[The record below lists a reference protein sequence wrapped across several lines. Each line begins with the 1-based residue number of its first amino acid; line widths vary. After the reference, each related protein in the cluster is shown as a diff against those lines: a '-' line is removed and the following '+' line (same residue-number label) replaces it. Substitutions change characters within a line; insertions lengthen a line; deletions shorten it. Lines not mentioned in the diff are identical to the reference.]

1 VGRLLTERATRRP
14 RLRKVAAATLGSLL
28 LLVLT
33 GCSQATEDQWKRLG
47 LPVAASDRS
56 PYMESLWIG
65 SWIAAFIIG
74 FFVWGLIL
82 YASFRFL
89 RKEGDEPPRQVRY
102 NLPIEV
108 LYTVAPIIV
117 VVVLFYFTIQ
127 KLDKVNELVAE
138 PDHQVDVVAQR
149 WSWTFDYL
157 HEPAANN
164 RNVYDQGTPATLPE
178 LWLVKGES
186 VTFNLYSPDVVHSFW
201 VPSFYFKLDVIPG
214 RSDRSTQSVSMTP
227 TRTGVFAGR
236 CAELCGYLHSRMLFE
251 VHVVDKATFDKHMQA
266 LAGAGQ
272 IGRPRGQSNSRT
284 VSGLE
289 ATSQGS
295 TS

>member
-1 VGRLLTERATRRP
+1 VGRLLTERAARRP
-14 RLRKVAAATLGSLL
+14 RLRKVAAAALGSLL
-28 LLVLT
+28 LVVLT
-33 GCSQATEDQWKRLG
+33 GCSQATTDQWKRLG

-82 YASFRFL
+82 YASFRYR
-89 RKEGDEPPRQVRY
+89 RKDGDEPPRQVRY

-127 KLDKVNELVAE
+127 KLDKVNELVAN

-164 RNVYDQGTPATLPE
+164 KNVYDQGTPATLPE

-186 VTFNLYSPDVVHSFW
+186 VTFHLYSPDVVHSFW

-214 RSDRSTQSVSMTP
+214 RNDRSTQSFSMTP

-236 CAELCGYLHSRMLFE
+236 CAELCGYLHSRMLFA
-251 VHVVDKATFDKHMQA
+251 VTVVYKAAFHTHMQA
-266 LAGAGQ
+266 LASAGQ
-272 IGRPRGQSNSRT
+272 VGRPRGQSNSRT

>member
-1 VGRLLTERATRRP
+1 
-14 RLRKVAAATLGSLL
+14 
-28 LLVLT
+28 
-33 GCSQATEDQWKRLG
+33 
-47 LPVAASDRS
+47 
-56 PYMESLWIG
+56 MESLWIG

-82 YASFRFL
+82 YASFRFR
-89 RKEGDEPPRQVRY
+89 RKEGDEPPPQVRY

-127 KLDKVNELVAE
+127 KLDKVNELVAN

-164 RNVYDQGTPATLPE
+164 KNVYDQGTPATLPE

-186 VTFNLYSPDVVHSFW
+186 VTFHLYSPDVVHSFW

-214 RSDRSTQSVSMTP
+214 RSDRSTQSFSMTP

-251 VHVVDKATFDKHMQA
+251 VHVVDKAAFDKHMQA
-266 LAGAGQ
+266 LASAGQ

>member
-1 VGRLLTERATRRP
+1 VGRLLTERAARRP
-14 RLRKVAAATLGSLL
+14 RLRKVAAAALGSLL
-28 LLVLT
+28 LVVLT
-33 GCSQATEDQWKRLG
+33 GCSQATTDQWKRLG

-82 YASFRFL
+82 FASFRYR

-127 KLDKVNELVAE
+127 KLDKVNELVAN

-164 RNVYDQGTPATLPE
+164 KNVYDQGTPATLPE

-186 VTFNLYSPDVVHSFW
+186 VTFHLYSPDVVHSFW

-214 RSDRSTQSVSMTP
+214 RSDRSTQSFSMTP

-251 VHVVDKATFDKHMQA
+251 VHVVDKAAFDKHMQA
-266 LAGAGQ
+266 LASAGQ
-272 IGRPRGQSNSRT
+272 VGRPRGQSNSRT

>member
-1 VGRLLTERATRRP
+1 MGRLLTERAARRS
-14 RLRKVAAATLGSLL
+14 RLRKVAAAALGPLL
-28 LLVLT
+28 LVVLT
-33 GCSQATEDQWKRLG
+33 GCSQATTDQWKRLG
-47 LPVAASDRS
+47 LPVAVSDRS

-82 YASFRFL
+82 YASFRFR
-89 RKEGDEPPRQVRY
+89 RKEGDEPPPQVRY

-127 KLDKVNELVAE
+127 KLDKVNELVAS

-164 RNVYDQGTPATLPE
+164 KNVYDQGTPATLPE

-186 VTFNLYSPDVVHSFW
+186 VTFHLYSPDVVHSFW

-214 RSDRSTQSVSMTP
+214 RSDRSTQSFSMTP

-251 VHVVDKATFDKHMQA
+251 VHVVDKAAFDKHMQA
-266 LAGAGQ
+266 LASAGQ

>member
-1 VGRLLTERATRRP
+1 MGRLLTERAARRP
-14 RLRKVAAATLGSLL
+14 RLRKGAAAALGSLL
-28 LLVLT
+28 LVVLT
-33 GCSQATEDQWKRLG
+33 GCSQATTDQWKRLG
-47 LPVAASDRS
+47 LPVAVSDRS

-82 YASFRFL
+82 YASFRFR

-127 KLDKVNELVAE
+127 KLDKVNELVAN

-164 RNVYDQGTPATLPE
+164 KNVFDQGTPATLPE

-186 VTFNLYSPDVVHSFW
+186 VTFHLYSPDVVHSFW

-214 RSDRSTQSVSMTP
+214 RSDRSTQSFSMTP

-251 VHVVDKATFDKHMQA
+251 VHVVDKAAFDKHMQA
-266 LAGAGQ
+266 LASAGQ

>member
-1 VGRLLTERATRRP
+1 VGRLLTERAARR
-14 RLRKVAAATLGSLL
+14 RWVRKAAAASLGSLL
-28 LLVLT
+28 LVVLT
-33 GCSQATEDQWKRLG
+33 GCSQATTDQWKRLG
-47 LPVAASDRS
+47 LPVAVSDRS

-82 YASFRFL
+82 YASFRFR
-89 RKEGDEPPRQVRY
+89 RKEGDDPPPQVRY

-127 KLDKVNELVAE
+127 KLDKVNELVAN

-157 HEPAANN
+157 HEPAVNDK
-164 RNVYDQGTPATLPE
+164 NVYDQGTPATLPE

-214 RSDRSTQSVSMTP
+214 RSDRSTQSFSMTP

-251 VHVVDKATFDKHMQA
+251 VHVVDKAAFDKHMQA
-266 LAGAGQ
+266 LASAGQ
-272 IGRPRGQSNSRT
+272 GGGTSEKSNPRT

-289 ATSQGS
+289 ASSQGG

>member
-1 VGRLLTERATRRP
+1 MRRAQQVVPNQSARTGRLGRAL
-14 RLRKVAAATLGSLL
+14 RLALGAALLSAVLSGCSAEEALRFGWPKGITPEAEQMRDLWTGSVVAA
-28 LLVLT
+28 LVVGVL
-33 GCSQATEDQWKRLG
+33 
-47 LPVAASDRS
+47 
-56 PYMESLWIG
+56 
-65 SWIAAFIIG
+65 
-74 FFVWGLIL
+74 VWGLI
-82 YASFRFL
+82 FWVV
-89 RKEGDEPPRQVRY
+89 VRY
-102 NLPIEV
+102 RKRTDDLPVQTRFNLPIEV

-127 KLDKVNELVAE
+127 KLDKVNELVAN

-164 RNVYDQGTPATLPE
+164 KNVYDQGTPATLPE

-186 VTFNLYSPDVVHSFW
+186 VTFHLYSPDVVHSFW
-201 VPSFYFKLDVIPG
+201 VPSFYFKLAVIPG
-214 RSDRSTQSVSMTP
+214 RSDRSTQSFSMTP

-251 VHVVDKATFDKHMQA
+251 VHVVDKAAFDKHMQA
-266 LAGAGQ
+266 LASAGQ
-272 IGRPRGQSNSRT
+272 VGRPRGQSNSRT

>member
-1 VGRLLTERATRRP
+1 
-14 RLRKVAAATLGSLL
+14 
-28 LLVLT
+28 
-33 GCSQATEDQWKRLG
+33 
-47 LPVAASDRS
+47 
-56 PYMESLWIG
+56 MESLWIG

-82 YASFRFL
+82 YASFRFR

-127 KLDKVNELVAE
+127 KLDKVNELVAN

-164 RNVYDQGTPATLPE
+164 KNVYDQGTPATLPE

-186 VTFNLYSPDVVHSFW
+186 VTFHLYSPDVVHSFW

-214 RSDRSTQSVSMTP
+214 RSDRSTQSFSMTP

-251 VHVVDKATFDKHMQA
+251 VHVVDKAAFDKHMQA
-266 LAGAGQ
+266 LASAGQ